1 MAQYAEVNGVR
12 TWYDVQGEGE
22 PLVLMHGGLSNAGEF
37 HGNLLDLTSRFTTY
51 LPERRGHGHTPDVE
65 GPLTIGVQVEDA
77 IAFLDEVVGGGP
89 VRLAGYSMGAS
100 VALGVAMARPDL
112 VERLVL
118 ISGCYDLAGLL
129 FSPAD
134 GDGSFVPDIIKD
146 MYGAVSPD
154 GREHI
159 HVVAAKLS
167 EAARTE
173 KPWTTDDLAGVRA
186 RTLIVSGDDDLVT
199 LEHTLSM
206 YRAIPDA
213 ELSVIPRASHV
224 LFLDRPELYT
234 RTVEE
239 FLTREPNPTIMPIA
253 RGGS

>member
-1 MAQYAEVNGVR
+1 MAGYIEVNGVR
-12 TWYDVQGEGE
+12 TWYDVRGEGE

-37 HGNLLDLTSRFTTY
+37 HGNLLGLASRYRTF

-89 VRLAGYSMGAS
+89 VRLAGYSMGAT
-100 VALGVAMARPDL
+100 VALGVAMKRPDL

-118 ISGCYDLAGLL
+118 VSGCYDLAGLI

-134 GDGSFVPDIIKD
+134 NHDAQVPDVIKD

-159 HVVAAKLS
+159 HVVVRKIV

-173 KPWTTDDLAGVRA
+173 KPWTAEDLAGVAA
-186 RTLIVSGDDDLVT
+186 RTLIVVGDDDLVT
-199 LEHTLSM
+199 FEHTLSM

-213 ELSVIPRASHV
+213 ELAVIPRASHV

-239 FLTREPNPTIMPIA
+239 FLTREPNPTLMPIA
-253 RGGS
+253 RGGA